1 MRMTAFNR
9 GPQRRPLPQDVLL
22 PDELIERARPHP
34 HRQRRIGGWLLV
46 DGFGVVEEAVGHRG
60 ECDRAG
66 RRRNSLFVQRQDR
79 TGHIETM
86 AQGQIEK
93 GALSHELAQIQFS
106 RLYHEHGRTILA
118 YALRRVEDREDAADV
133 VAETFLIAWRRLAEV
148 PAGAEARLWLYAVA
162 RRVIANLHRSERR
175 RTRLGGRLAES
186 LQTELATQPAPGG
199 EAAEALRAMGGL
211 SGEDRE
217 LLLLVSWEGLSP
229 SEAAK
234 VMGVSP
240 LAARSRL
247 HRARRRLRALID
259 DSNTAAQRSP
269 ELDTEE
275 AR

>member
-1 MRMTAFNR
+1 
-9 GPQRRPLPQDVLL
+9 
-22 PDELIERARPHP
+22 
-34 HRQRRIGGWLLV
+34 
-46 DGFGVVEEAVGHRG
+46 
-60 ECDRAG
+60 
-66 RRRNSLFVQRQDR
+66 
-79 TGHIETM
+79 M

-93 GALSHELAQIQFS
+93 GALGHELAQIQFS
-106 RLYHEHGRTILA
+106 RLYSEQGRTILA

-162 RRVIANLHRSERR
+162 RRTIANLHRSERR

-186 LQTELATQPAPGG
+186 LRTELATQPAPTG
-199 EAAEALRAMGGL
+199 EAAEALRAMGELGD
-211 SGEDRE
+211 EDRE
-217 LLLLVSWEGLSP
+217 LLLLVAWEGLAP

-234 VMGVSP
+234 VLDVSS

-247 HRARRRLRALID
+247 YRARRRLRALIEGD
-259 DSNTAAQRSP
+259 NRATHGSP

>member
-1 MRMTAFNR
+1 
-9 GPQRRPLPQDVLL
+9 
-22 PDELIERARPHP
+22 
-34 HRQRRIGGWLLV
+34 
-46 DGFGVVEEAVGHRG
+46 
-60 ECDRAG
+60 
-66 RRRNSLFVQRQDR
+66 
-79 TGHIETM
+79 M

-93 GALSHELAQIQFS
+93 GALGHELARVQFG
-106 RLYHEHGRTILA
+106 RLYRDQGRAILA

-133 VAETFLIAWRRLAEV
+133 VAETFLVAWRRLAEV
-148 PAGAEARLWLYAVA
+148 PPGAEARLWLYAVA
-162 RRVIANLHRSERR
+162 RRTIANLHRSERR

-186 LQTELATQPAPGG
+186 LRTELATHPTSGG
-199 EAAEALRAMGGL
+199 EAAEILRAMAGL

-234 VMGVSP
+234 VLGISS

-247 HRARRRLRALID
+247 HRARRRLRALTEG
-259 DSNTAAQRSP
+259 SEPAARRNS